1 MARQHT
7 RRDLL
12 VAGGVVAGGAVAAS
26 MLVDPA
32 RALTQTPSGLAV
44 PQAASPWDQ
53 VPAILARIVPPIF
66 PDRTFDVTAFGAT
79 GDGKTDN
86 TAAFARAI
94 KACSDAKGGHVVV
107 PAGTF
112 LTGAI
117 ALLSNVDLHVV
128 GTVKFS
134 TDPKKYPLVF
144 TRWQGIECM
153 NFSSFI
159 YARKQSNVAITGTGT
174 LDGQGP
180 SGPWFDYD
188 PKRQPDWERLQ
199 KQAVD
204 GVDPTK
210 RVFGLGHFLKPN
222 FIQLYECTN
231 VLIEGVHLRNS
242 AMWNVHPVLSKNVTI
257 RNISVFSRGGM
268 VDGIDPE
275 ACTDVHVIGNSL
287 DTGDDGVVIKS
298 GRDTDG
304 RRVGVPS
311 QNIVI
316 ENNKFLGRWG
326 AITVGSEMSGG
337 VRNVFA
343 QHNTIAKGSSYTSFY
358 AVYIK
363 TNKRRGGVVDGIHVR
378 NLTGGPESRGGFF
391 IDMNYSLTGPGF
403 GDIVHPKVQNIDID
417 GLVIKG
423 APFAIK
429 LNGDSASHIKNVSV
443 SNSTFTN
450 IDSSTISVKNA
461 DNVTFTNVK
470 VNGKTI

>member
-1 MARQHT
+1 MSRC
-7 RRDLL
+7 L
-12 VAGGVVAGGAVAAS
+12 V
-26 MLVDPA
+26 P
-32 RALTQTPSGLAV
+32 PSR
-44 PQAASPWDQ
+44 QAATEADRGKGHDVWLGST
-53 VPAILARIVPPIF
+53 LAGIVPPIF

-134 TDPKKYPLVF
+134 TDPKEYPLVF

-153 NFSSFI
+153 HFSSFI

-188 PKRQPDWERLQ
+188 PKRLPDWERLQ

-275 ACTDVHVIGNSL
+275 ACTDV
-287 DTGDDGVVIKS
+287 
-298 GRDTDG
+298 
-304 RRVGVPS
+304 
-311 QNIVI
+311 
-316 ENNKFLGRWG
+316 
-326 AITVGSEMSGG
+326 
-337 VRNVFA
+337 
-343 QHNTIAKGSSYTSFY
+343 
-358 AVYIK
+358 
-363 TNKRRGGVVDGIHVR
+363 
-378 NLTGGPESRGGFF
+378 
-391 IDMNYSLTGPGF
+391 
-403 GDIVHPKVQNIDID
+403 
-417 GLVIKG
+417 
-423 APFAIK
+423 
-429 LNGDSASHIKNVSV
+429 
-443 SNSTFTN
+443 
-450 IDSSTISVKNA
+450 
-461 DNVTFTNVK
+461 
-470 VNGKTI
+470 